1 MNHEPFGGLWT
12 ALVTPFE
19 EGDGVQNDIDY
30 TALTGLIE
38 RQIQGGV
45 DGILLL
51 GTTAENP
58 TLTREEGYDIVT
70 FAIEKIRARTN
81 VMVNIGN
88 YSTGDSLENLRQYD
102 RVDGIDAYLIVN
114 PYYNKP
120 TQEGLYRHFTTLA
133 DATRRP
139 VFLYN
144 IRGRTCVNLET
155 DTLRRIVDH
164 SPNVVGVK
172 EASGDLAQM
181 QEVIQCMPTDFT
193 VLSGDDSLTYDL
205 TQIEGDGVISVT
217 SNCLPGEMK
226 EFVDE
231 CLERTQKAQELNI
244 KYRELFANM
253 FLQTNPLPA
262 KTYLAHK
269 GLIHETFRLP
279 MCPMDMAKR
288 EEFLDFIAQNEY

>member
-1 MNHEPFGGLWT
+1 MNHEPFGWLWT

-19 EGDGVQNDIDY
+19 EGDGVHNDIDY

-58 TLTREEGYDIVT
+58 TLTREEWYDIVT

-88 YSTGDSLENLRQYD
+88 YSTWDSLENLRQYD

-164 SPNVVGVK
+164 SSNVVWVK
-172 EASGDLAQM
+172 EASGNLAQM

-205 TQIEGDGVISVT
+205 AQIEGDGVISVT

-231 CLERTQKAQELNI
+231 CLDKTQKAQELNI
-244 KYRELFANM
+244 KYRELFANI

-269 GLIHETFRLP
+269 GFIHETFRLP
-279 MCPMDMAKR
+279 MCPMDAPKR
-288 EEFLDFIAQNEY
+288 GEFLDFIAQNKY